1 MVERARTTS
10 LQDLIVSSVENIRRF
25 GLTNPLQG
33 LNLQDI
39 KNYIGREFVPL
50 YQICGPL
57 VIFGLCICGM
67 IGICVR
73 ILEAIFASVVIAR
86 TRGCGWRV
94 LTGLFGK
101 VALIPLLPIKYIVDN
116 SSLRAEFL
124 KAVTT
129 PNTNADTTNSESHKD
144 DLLVPEAVLTHPTYQ
159 PNLEYGNRGLEGP
172 SDWPMA
178 ALPCCEKQ
186 TLGLAIDAAT
196 HDIART
202 LPATVLM
209 QGSAIDNC
217 NEAIIALRRDMRRS
231 GILPTE
237 VDPEP
242 PLPPVK
248 GR

>member
-1 MVERARTTS
+1 M
-10 LQDLIVSSVENIRRF
+10 
-25 GLTNPLQG
+25 
-33 LNLQDI
+33 
-39 KNYIGREFVPL
+39 

-73 ILEAIFASVVIAR
+73 VLEAVFASIVIAR
-86 TRGCGWRV
+86 ARGCGWRV

-129 PNTNADTTNSESHKD
+129 PNPNADTTNTESRKGD
-144 DLLVPEAVLTHPTYQ
+144 PLVPEAVLTHPTYQ

-172 SDWPMA
+172 PDWPMA
-178 ALPCCEKQ
+178 TMPCCEKQ
-186 TLGLAIDAAT
+186 ALGHAIDAAA
-196 HDIART
+196 HDMAQT
-202 LPATVLM
+202 LPATVLL
-209 QGSAIDNC
+209 QGSAINNC
-217 NEAIIALRRDMRRS
+217 NDAIIALRQAMRRS
-231 GILPTE
+231 GILPIE
-237 VDPEP
+237 VDSDYENPEP
-242 PLPPVK
+242 PLPPRK